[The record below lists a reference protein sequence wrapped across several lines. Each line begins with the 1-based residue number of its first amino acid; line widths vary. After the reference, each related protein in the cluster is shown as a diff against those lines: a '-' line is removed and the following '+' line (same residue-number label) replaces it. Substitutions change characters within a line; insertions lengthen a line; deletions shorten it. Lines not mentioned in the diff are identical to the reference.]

1 MPGFQIHIVRFDVE
15 PADDI
20 HPCINDAPFAAG
32 GGSPL
37 LAHPRASLVPK
48 PARRNN
54 GFVTS
59 EDYMTW
65 FEYMEAVC
73 GFLYVAASI
82 ASGVVY
88 LQVLYP
94 SFANELTW
102 PYFNTS
108 THLFIGDLCN
118 FHLGLDSRSEVLLLA
133 SSYAVLRSPSVE
145 SMGIAMNPVY
155 PRMLV
160 LQASTDFEDVIQGLH
175 ANELNLGL
183 PTQYCWVDFDKT
195 FEMAHTSARQA
206 RCASM
211 YHANAAVHYEAVLR
225 NIPWAKWETSFG
237 GPNGSFTRAIA
248 AGVMEFPT
256 GSAWLK
262 AVQNA
267 FVDWMLRWHNG
278 WPPGVKEIIEVVDAY
293 GFFNKLIVKSLSYL
307 PQATGSKS
315 TVLNS
320 VITSDM
326 PFARLRNYSLVRGT
340 SRQIPDE
347 LILFNSGMVPTLV
360 SQLWETNIGPYGAI
374 DAVWVPVPPSLA
386 DIVHSFQGDVLT
398 RNATVL
404 AAVQELGYEW
414 ALPTP
419 RAWSGGAYEFSGG
432 NPMCDNTHR
441 TSFVQETFGID
452 DMCLTSLQLS
462 VEMDAMSVLFALV
475 VSSQ

>member
-1 MPGFQIHIVRFDVE
+1 MPGFQIHIARFDVE

-37 LAHPRASLVPK
+37 SAHPRASLVPK
-48 PARRNN
+48 PARRNS

-118 FHLGLDSRSEVLLLA
+118 
-133 SSYAVLRSPSVE
+133 
-145 SMGIAMNPVY
+145 
-155 PRMLV
+155 
-160 LQASTDFEDVIQGLH
+160 
-175 ANELNLGL
+175 LGL

-195 FEMAHTSARQA
+195 FEMAHTAARQA

-211 YHANAAVHYEAVLR
+211 YHANAAVHYEAMLR

-248 AGVMEFPT
+248 V
-256 GSAWLK
+256 
-262 AVQNA
+262 
-267 FVDWMLRWHNG
+267 
-278 WPPGVKEIIEVVDAY
+278 
-293 GFFNKLIVKSLSYL
+293 
-307 PQATGSKS
+307 
-315 TVLNS
+315 
-320 VITSDM
+320 
-326 PFARLRNYSLVRGT
+326 
-340 SRQIPDE
+340 
-347 LILFNSGMVPTLV
+347 
-360 SQLWETNIGPYGAI
+360 
-374 DAVWVPVPPSLA
+374 
-386 DIVHSFQGDVLT
+386 
-398 RNATVL
+398 
-404 AAVQELGYEW
+404 
-414 ALPTP
+414 
-419 RAWSGGAYEFSGG
+419 
-432 NPMCDNTHR
+432 
-441 TSFVQETFGID
+441 
-452 DMCLTSLQLS
+452 
-462 VEMDAMSVLFALV
+462 
-475 VSSQ
+475 